1 MDSLLF
7 RQKADGTFNLVKC
20 FTPSVCAGVCVTS
33 FLRSLTFSRSVLG
46 MVDGTVLL
54 VDATEGPL
62 AQTKFVLEKAL
73 KKGFK
78 PIVVL
83 NKVGGSNVT
92 Q

>member
-1 MDSLLF
+1 
-7 RQKADGTFNLVKC
+7 
-20 FTPSVCAGVCVTS
+20 
-33 FLRSLTFSRSVLG
+33 

-83 NKVGGSNVT
+83 NKVGECRM
-92 Q
+92 